1 MEPYSPT
8 SLGLLVLKHGV
19 IDDRTVTAGGYL
31 NFFPFLKYH
40 QGELWN
46 LKDNKSAHH

>member
-1 MEPYSPT
+1 MEPCSPT

-19 IDDRTVTAGGYL
+19 IDDRTVAAGNQ

-40 QGELWN
+40 QGERGT
-46 LKDNKSAHH
+46 